1 MMNKRVALV
10 TGASRGIGACI
21 AKRLARDGFDVAVNY
36 SRSEQSALTVVQ
48 EIIQDGG
55 QAIAI
60 QADVSD
66 TESVHQMFNA
76 IERKMGTVDVVINN
90 AGIMKLAKLAETTD
104 EHFDS
109 HIDTNLRG
117 TFNTLR
123 ESATRINNGGR
134 IVNLSTSVVGLKLE
148 SYSIYA
154 ATKSAVETLSA
165 IFAKELAGRN
175 ITVNCVAP
183 GPTATDLF
191 LTGKPKAVIEKLAS
205 MAPLNRLGETDDI
218 SSVIAFLTSEDGRW
232 INGQTIRA
240 NGGII

>member
-1 MMNKRVALV
+1 MNKKIALV
-10 TGASRGIGACI
+10 TGASKGIGASI

-36 SRSEQSALTVVQ
+36 ASSEQSALTVVH

-55 QAIAI
+55 QAIAV

-66 TESVHQMFNA
+66 TTSVHKMFNE
-76 IERKMGTVDVVINN
+76 IERQMGTVDVVVNN

-104 EHFDS
+104 EHFNS
-109 HIDTNLRG
+109 HVDTNFKG

-123 ESATRINNGGR
+123 EAAARINDGGR
-134 IVNLSTSVVGLKLE
+134 IVNLSSSVVGLKLE

-191 LTGKPKAVIEKLAS
+191 LEGKPKVVIEKLAS
-205 MAPLNRLGETDDI
+205 MNPLNRLGETDDI
-218 SSVIAFLTSEDGRW
+218 ACVIAFLTSEDSRW
-232 INGQTIRA
+232 INGQTVRV
-240 NGGII
+240 NGGMI